1 MTGWILCLFTL
12 LNTQVEPTMPAEIH
26 TEAVEY
32 KHGDVVLE
40 GWLAYEKGATGKRPG
55 VILVHEWKGHGPYVR
70 MRAEEIAKL
79 GYVAFAI
86 DMYGK
91 GVFAKDHTE
100 AGQLAGVF
108 QKDRKMMRERAGA
121 GLDRLKQVDVVDP
134 AKIASIGYCFGGTTS
149 LELARGGAPVVAVA
163 SFHGSLGTPQGS
175 EAKSVKAKV
184 AVFHGASDK
193 HVPAQQVAAFEDE
206 MTKAGADWFLVS
218 FGGAVHSFT
227 VKEAGNDPSK
237 GMAYNEA
244 ADRRS
249 WEMLKGFLAEAF
261 K

>member
-1 MTGWILCLFTL
+1 MMTGWILCLCAML
-12 LNTQVEPTMPAEIH
+12 QPQRAIVGPELH

-91 GVFAKDHTE
+91 GVFAKDHVE
-100 AGQLAGVF
+100 AGKLAGVF
-108 QKDRKMMRERAGA
+108 QKDRKLMRERASA
-121 GLDRLKQVDVVDP
+121 GLERLKKVELVDP
-134 AKIASIGYCFGGTTS
+134 AKIATMGYCFGGTTS
-149 LELARGGAPVVAVA
+149 LELARGGYDVVAAA
-163 SFHGSLGTPQGS
+163 SFHGSLGTPAGS
-175 EAKSVKAKV
+175 EAKSVKAKI
-184 AVFHGASDK
+184 AVFHGAADP
-193 HVPAQQVAAFEDE
+193 HVTPEQVAGFEAE
-206 MTKAGADWFLVS
+206 MTKAKADWYLVK
-218 FGGAVHSFT
+218 FGGAMHSFT
-227 VKEAGNDPSK
+227 VKEANDPEH
-237 GMAYNEA
+237 GMAYDEA
-244 ADRRS
+244 ADKRS
-249 WEMLKGFLAEAF
+249 WEMLKSLLAESF